1 MSGCCW
7 SMGCSASSHVCAC
20 QGVAGRGGACQ
31 GAIGLR
37 IINHVVILAGICD
50 M

>member
-7 SMGCSASSHVCAC
+7 SMGVCAC